1 MNGVKVFGWVCGF
14 AALAVARY
22 VFGAPLLL
30 ATFIGVAAIYL
41 LPLGIGWLVMKVT
54 RPIIERAPEGRTLMA
69 KHDAEQKAAWSARED
84 HKKRQDAGERV
95 DSAEVTTAIPGAWR
109 DLLDQKAG
117 VSVPPVILEAVR
129 DALVP
134 MQVDPERF
142 FDNIVFLE
150 VRGRE
155 SRLPS
160 GQPKPRP
167 TTSVVAKP
175 YREDW
180 PMGHPTWFIAA
191 FPDVSKWVS
200 DSVVKANFDQD
211 VSALVHLA
219 NRDAKIERAI
229 KEAGIAEGDED
240 AVKKLLYD
248 SDGKTSP
255 IFGRLLAEWYVE
267 ATGRRLETA
276 KP

>member
-1 MNGVKVFGWVCGF
+1 
-14 AALAVARY
+14 
-22 VFGAPLLL
+22 
-30 ATFIGVAAIYL
+30 
-41 LPLGIGWLVMKVT
+41 MKVT

-150 VRGRE
+150 VRGME

-200 DSVVKANFDQD
+200 DTVVKANFDQD